1 MDMCAFKNLWISQI
15 SCFFKLQYPSTKALI
30 RGMNFAQQL
39 KFSLRVSL
47 KTLLA
52 YQEMEAL
59 QSNEVLKRQQ
69 QKYGEGCSSY
79 WMTSLPIG

>member
-1 MDMCAFKNLWISQI
+1 
-15 SCFFKLQYPSTKALI
+15 
-30 RGMNFAQQL
+30 MNFAQQL
-39 KFSLRVSL
+39 KFSLPVSL

-52 YQEMEAL
+52 YQEVEAL

-79 WMTSLPIG
+79 